1 MPSQDPSDVSLVD
14 GQNADGSKRSS
25 VLDELADR
33 SMRNIAAE
41 LSILRQDNALLRQD
55 SQRLKKLV
63 EEMSLE
69 MALLRKENTA
79 FKGASRYFIEENKGR
94 RLILV
99 CKWWSGR
106 ATELFYEDIALRR
119 MGQILALA
127 DVLAVN
133 QAARKNLAQLIKSI
147 RLDAC
152 VILGP
157 CADVAREALQSIF
170 TLCTALQTFEYHPA
184 KNFCTAI
191 TPPPEDDSGVFNPA
205 WFVDSTFGS
214 FQVAFQERVAGLVVL
229 DIAMPFTHKQ
239 VAHLHELLS
248 VAVRLETLK
257 LGPVQDTEAEEDY
270 LGPLRVVQLPQL
282 KELYVP
288 NDEARFVRYLSRTW
302 EMPLLERLT
311 TRHASSIPST
321 LLAAHGR
328 RLLYLHV
335 YPSKIESAAA
345 GVDFKRLTE
354 LCPLL
359 EHLVLPRLVHHNHWR
374 APHALR
380 VPLGALRF
388 LPTDLLHVDLPAICD
403 PRTPL
408 GDEAGRKVYFPGMRA
423 SWSKHRILHDRGLYA
438 GDDEPGDY
446 YVESEES
453 DSNSENSDD
462 EDSSIGPD
470 TDESENLSTEEDM
483 NDIEEEEG
491 DDADNVKSEDGDGS
505 EPEGNGGGEAQEDGG
520 EGVRESGEREEDISE
535 NESDYWQPDEQLDRD
550 TVLEMFMASRD
561 GD

>member
-1 MPSQDPSDVSLVD
+1 
-14 GQNADGSKRSS
+14 
-25 VLDELADR
+25 
-33 SMRNIAAE
+33 
-41 LSILRQDNALLRQD
+41 
-55 SQRLKKLV
+55 
-63 EEMSLE
+63 
-69 MALLRKENTA
+69 
-79 FKGASRYFIEENKGR
+79 
-94 RLILV
+94 
-99 CKWWSGR
+99 
-106 ATELFYEDIALRR
+106 

-127 DVLAVN
+127 DMLAVN
-133 QAARKNLAQLIKSI
+133 WAARKNLAQLVKSI

-205 WFVDSTFGS
+205 WFVDRTFGS
-214 FQVAFQERVAGLVVL
+214 LQVAFQERVAGLVVL

-239 VAHLHELLS
+239 IAHLHELLS

-311 TRHASSIPST
+311 TRHASSIPSK
-321 LLAAHGR
+321 LLAAHDR
-328 RLLYLHV
+328 RLLYLHI
-335 YPSKIESAAA
+335 SSSNIESAAA
-345 GVDFKRLTE
+345 DVDFKRLTE

-380 VPLGALRF
+380 VPLGALRYVDIWAWYNRPMADFFEMEVGAVQFRF

-403 PRTPL
+403 PRTPW
-408 GDEAGRKVYFPGMRA
+408 GDEAERKVYFQAGVRA

-453 DSNSENSDD
+453 GSDSENSDD

-470 TDESENLSTEEDM
+470 TDKSENLSTEEDM

-505 EPEGNGGGEAQEDGG
+505 EPEGNGGGEASEDGG